1 MTDRLQQ
8 ILNRPEDRANYAF
21 KFYSPFTADGMS
33 GKALNRFSEF
43 LDVIEYN
50 CEPYELY

>member
-1 MTDRLQQ
+1 MNDRLQQ
-8 ILNRPEDRANYAF
+8 ILNRPEDRARYSLQ
-21 KFYSPFTADGMS
+21 FYYNFMDSKMN

-43 LDVIEYN
+43 MDVIEYN